1 VWHIFY
7 VYVNNKNQVKRKV
20 TMYSNNDVE
29 GKKNN
34 YDQKLLYKGHF
45 NGNNEVIKYEPY
57 NYGIYTHKS
66 SFKRFIGNLLGKV

>member
-1 VWHIFY
+1 
-7 VYVNNKNQVKRKV
+7 
-20 TMYSNNDVE
+20 MYSNNDVE

-66 SFKRFIGNLLGKV
+66 SFKRFIGNLLGKVWYYKLMPRKLFFIDVGN